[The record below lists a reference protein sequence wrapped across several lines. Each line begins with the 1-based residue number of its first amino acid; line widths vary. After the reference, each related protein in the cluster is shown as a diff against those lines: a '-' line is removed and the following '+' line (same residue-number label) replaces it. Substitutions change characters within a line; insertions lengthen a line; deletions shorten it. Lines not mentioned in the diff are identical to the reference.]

1 MLHRGM
7 RFLGCLCFVLA
18 MMPCGSVFA
27 QSQHTRPIKVIIPFP
42 AGDLVDIIARLLADD
57 MAKDLGQPVVI
68 DNRAGASGLIG
79 LQALAGAEPD
89 GHTIGMGQL
98 GNMAITP
105 VMNKWPLDVRA
116 TLEPVALT
124 YTNYVIILTTPSLKV
139 NSLQELIAYSK
150 ANPGAVRVATVGTGS
165 FPHLMFEMLRKQAGF
180 DYTHIPYKGGVQ
192 IAPDL
197 VTGRIEAGSLS
208 FSNGLSYMSDGRL
221 RGLAMSGR
229 ARNPAAP
236 DLPAISEI
244 VPGLEMLGWF
254 GFFAPKGTPSAM
266 IDRINAAVNR
276 AMANPATEKQIKSLY
291 IDAAPGTPAD
301 FARLWKSDYE
311 RLSSLIR
318 ELGIAQQ

>member
-1 MLHRGM
+1 MLHCGM
-7 RFLGCLCFVLA
+7 RFLCFLFFVLA
-18 MMPCGSVFA
+18 MAPCTSVFA
-27 QSQHTRPIKVIIPFP
+27 QAQHKGPIKVIIPFP

-68 DNRAGASGLIG
+68 DNRPGASGLIG
-79 LQALAGAEPD
+79 LQAAASAEPD
-89 GHTIGMGQL
+89 GHTIAMGQL

-124 YTNYVIILTTPSLKV
+124 YTNYVMILATPSFKV

-165 FPHLMFEMLRKQAGF
+165 FPHLMLEMLRKQAGF

-208 FSNGLSYMSDGRL
+208 FSNGLSYISDGRL

-236 DLPAISEI
+236 DLPAISET

-276 AMANPATEKQIKSLY
+276 AMANPETEKQIKNLY

-301 FARLWKSDYE
+301 FARLWKDDYE

>member
-7 RFLGCLCFVLA
+7 RFLCLALFVLA
-18 MMPCGSVFA
+18 GAPGSSAFA
-27 QSQHTRPIKVIIPFP
+27 QAQHKGPIKVIIPFP

-57 MAKDLGQPVVI
+57 MAKDLGQPIVI
-68 DNRAGASGLIG
+68 DNRPGASGLIG
-79 LQALAGAEPD
+79 LQAVASAEPD
-89 GHTIGMGQL
+89 GHTLAMGQL

-105 VMNKWPLDVRA
+105 VMNKWPLDVRT

-124 YTNYVIILTTPSLKV
+124 YTNYVMILAAPNFKV

-150 ANPGAVRVATVGTGS
+150 ANPGAIRVATVGTGS

-180 DYTHIPYKGGVQ
+180 DYTHIPYRGGVQ

-208 FSNGLSYMSDGRL
+208 FSNGLSYISDGRL

-236 DLPAISEI
+236 DLPTISET

-254 GFFAPKGTPSAM
+254 GFFAPKGTPPAM
-266 IDRINAAVNR
+266 INRINAAVNR
-276 AMANPATEKQIKSLY
+276 AMANPETEKQAKNLY

-301 FARLWKSDYE
+301 FARLWKDDYD

>member
-7 RFLGCLCFVLA
+7 RFLCLALLMLA
-18 MMPCGSVFA
+18 IAPCTSAFA
-27 QSQHTRPIKVIIPFP
+27 QAQHKGPIKVIIPFP

-68 DNRAGASGLIG
+68 DNRPGASGLIG
-79 LQALAGAEPD
+79 LQALASAEPD

-116 TLEPVALT
+116 TLAPIALT
-124 YTNYVIILTTPSLKV
+124 YTNYVTILAAPDFKV
-139 NSLQELIAYSK
+139 NSLNEMIAYSK

-180 DYTHIPYKGGVQ
+180 DYTHIPYRGGVQ

-197 VTGRIEAGSLS
+197 VTSRIEVGSLS
-208 FSNGLSYMSDGRL
+208 FSNGLSYISDGRL
-221 RGLAMSGR
+221 RGLATSGR
-229 ARNPAAP
+229 SRNPAAP
-236 DLPAISEI
+236 NLPTISET

-254 GFFAPKGTPSAM
+254 GFFAPKATPAAM
-266 IDRINAAVNR
+266 INRINAAVNR
-276 AMANPATEKQIKSLY
+276 AMANPETEKQIAKLY
-291 IDAAPGTPAD
+291 IDAAPGTPDD
-301 FARLWKSDYE
+301 FARLWKSDYD
-311 RLSSLIR
+311 RLSGLIT